1 MYLPKLIR
9 APRKNAPFVY
19 SSHKTCLRSCDS
31 LRDPHFTK
39 RRHFVHLRAVL
50 QSLSRRPR
58 GTYCSPSP
66 GGRGG
71 TVIRDALL
79 RVGLHS
85 CVDCRSSMRIF
96 QQFRLKVYRTL
107 KRRRVLARYFWLWK
121 LRVQV
126 YSLLAKLSIIISL
139 FRKWVR
145 VRSSARSQ
153 RQCMVCA

>member
-58 GTYCSPSP
+58 GTI
-66 GGRGG
+66 
-71 TVIRDALL
+71 IRDALL
-79 RVGLHS
+79 RVGLYP
-85 CVDCRSSMRIF
+85 CVDCRPSMRIF
-96 QQFRLKVYRTL
+96 EQFRLKVYPTL
-107 KRRRVLARYFWLWK
+107 KRSVVFARYFWLWK

-126 YSLLAKLSIIISL
+126 YSLLAKLSIIISP

-145 VRSSARSQ
+145 VRSSVRSQ